1 MAGPKR
7 HLASCIA
14 LLREL
19 TFGGIDPVRLT
30 QPMRTG
36 TVCHLELP
44 CGRDIN
50 LLSSAATQ
58 GVHSLLQRYA
68 NEAGV
73 IAGSIDSD
81 EELV

>member
-1 MAGPKR
+1 
-7 HLASCIA
+7 
-14 LLREL
+14 
-19 TFGGIDPVRLT
+19 
-30 QPMRTG
+30 MRTG
-36 TVCHLELP
+36 AVCHLELP